1 MNSRVRAARME
12 SLDDEVLLETGG
24 GGDWGLD
31 ALVCR
36 PRSAMVAGRDPSLCR
51 FGQVAAKNRAS
62 ACWFQ
67 SIEAMNALDASI
79 YVMNASA
86 KIALR

>member
-12 SLDDEVLLETGG
+12 SLDDEVLLETGRW
-24 GGDWGLD
+24 DWGLD

-36 PRSAMVAGRDPSLCR
+36 LRSVTVAGCDLFLCR

-67 SIEAMNALDASI
+67 SIEAMNALYASI

>member
-12 SLDDEVLLETGG
+12 SLDDEVLLETGRW
-24 GGDWGLD
+24 DWGLG

-67 SIEAMNALDASI
+67 SIEAMNALYASI